1 MLPPVILCSATLLTD
16 PMQPGGDALALQV
29 EATAAAGF
37 DGLSLWTLHHAAAV
51 GAGASPEAVREQV
64 RDAGLSVPMV
74 EAILPWASPDEE
86 RALAAAEHAFSLA
99 ADYGARYVVT
109 VAMGADLPP
118 LDAVVERYRRVCD
131 AAAEHG
137 LRPLIEFL
145 PWTGI
150 PDLATAWQIVE
161 TADRDNAGILL
172 DTWHWQRQP
181 GGPAVDVLRGIPGDR
196 IPVLQ
201 VCDCRPEPE
210 GDPMTECTTKRLLPG
225 EGVVDFAELFGVL
238 DEIGADPLIAPEVF
252 NVRLAQ
258 AGARPMAEQIRA
270 ATQRVLGG

>member
-16 PMQPGGDALALQV
+16 PMQPGGDALALQG

-51 GAGASPEAVREQV
+51 GAGASPEAVRAQV

-74 EAILPWASPDEE
+74 EAILPWASPDEK

-99 ADYGARYVVT
+99 AEYGARYVVT

-145 PWTGI
+145 PWTGFAI
-150 PDLATAWQIVE
+150 GAGFLFGALFVWTGNLLAPVTAHVVVNGVNLP
-161 TADRDNAGILL
+161 RLV
-172 DTWHWQRQP
+172 RRY
-181 GGPAVDVLRGIPGDR
+181 GPA
-196 IPVLQ
+196 
-201 VCDCRPEPE
+201 EP
-210 GDPMTECTTKRLLPG
+210 T
-225 EGVVDFAELFGVL
+225 
-238 DEIGADPLIAPEVF
+238 
-252 NVRLAQ
+252 
-258 AGARPMAEQIRA
+258 
-270 ATQRVLGG
+270 